1 MFYVPNRLKTQSV
14 AEGEGGL
21 RARTD
26 PDFLDVPGLIL
37 TGADAIQ
44 RMRGRKNE

>member
-1 MFYVPNRLKTQSV
+1 MLYVPVRLETLSV
-14 AEGEGGL
+14 DEGEGGR

-37 TGADAIQ
+37 TGAD
-44 RMRGRKNE
+44 ES